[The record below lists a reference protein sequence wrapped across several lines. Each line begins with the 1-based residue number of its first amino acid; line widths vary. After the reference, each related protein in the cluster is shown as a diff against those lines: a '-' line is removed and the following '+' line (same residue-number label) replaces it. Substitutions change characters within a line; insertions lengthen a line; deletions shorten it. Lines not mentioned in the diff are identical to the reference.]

1 MGKLKAYHLKFE
13 VVSQCTLT
21 RLGNIL
27 DKLFSNCHDPG
38 KVWNWNL
45 HQLCNLTI
53 GDVISVVMWVFY
65 RPQKLS
71 PLNFN
76 CLVESLMVT
85 CQLLIT
91 SNAKIKRWLEGG
103 SVNHHKYIVVS
114 QTPLYMLNQLF
125 SVLYVFIY
133 KLTV

>member
-21 RLGNIL
+21 RPGNIL
-27 DKLFSNCHDPG
+27 DKLSSNCHDPG

-91 SNAKIKRWLEGG
+91 SNAKIKRWLERGRECQ
-103 SVNHHKYIVVS
+103 SSQIRSSFTNTIIHAQPTFFRSLRFYI
-114 QTPLYMLNQLF
+114 
-125 SVLYVFIY
+125 
-133 KLTV
+133 